1 MSQENQAAL
10 SGLDG
15 YSLLLELALDL
26 RWSWNHGTDTLWNQL
41 DPVLWDLTRNPW
53 TILQTISPEK
63 LKFWLSNS
71 DFRREV
77 DNHIDGKKA
86 LSNRAPGFKRIILNR
101 P

>member
-1 MSQENQAAL
+1 MSQEKQTAV

-15 YSLLLELALDL
+15 HSLLMELALDL

-63 LKFWLSNS
+63 TQILAIQCRVS
-71 DFRREV
+71 
-77 DNHIDGKKA
+77 
-86 LSNRAPGFKRIILNR
+86 PGGGQSY
-101 P
+101 